1 MNTAFGGCRST
12 KSRSPERFG
21 RRNTASSGARIPPL
35 AGDRPFK
42 SVVFDFDYTLA
53 DSSPG
58 VIECMNYALQSLGLP
73 TRDSQTIRALIGT
86 SLAETYEEL
95 AGDGHGDRFEEFKR
109 LFVERADQVMLQG
122 VRLFASTKPAVE
134 ALVAGGVTLAIVS
147 TKFRYRIEQV
157 LLRDGL
163 DHAFEVIV
171 GGEDVAAHKPDPSGL
186 IVALGGL
193 GRTPAEVLYVGD
205 SAVDAET
212 TKRAGVPFVAVLSGV
227 TPREVFAP
235 YRPHAIIE
243 DLALLP
249 ALVLG

>member
-1 MNTAFGGCRST
+1 M
-12 KSRSPERFG
+12 
-21 RRNTASSGARIPPL
+21 
-35 AGDRPFK
+35 
-42 SVVFDFDYTLA
+42 
-53 DSSPG
+53 
-58 VIECMNYALQSLGLP
+58 
-73 TRDSQTIRALIGT
+73 
-86 SLAETYEEL
+86 
-95 AGDGHGDRFEEFKR
+95 
-109 LFVERADQVMLQG
+109 
-122 VRLFASTKPAVE
+122 
-134 ALVAGGVTLAIVS
+134 AGGISLAIVS

-186 IVALGGL
+186 IVALGRL

-227 TPREVFAP
+227 TPREAFAP